1 MLAFLFFVS
10 LIWVAFKLFTLS
22 LRAAWGITK
31 ILFTAIFVPA
41 IIVFLF
47 LGGLIFLAIP
57 ILIILGI
64 VAVVWMALRA

>member
-1 MLAFLFFVS
+1 MAFLFFAA

-22 LRAAWGITK
+22 FRAAWGITK
-31 ILFTAIFVPA
+31 ILFTSIFVPA